1 MIVKTKIF
9 FSLFLLFFV
18 SSFAVAQ
25 SGGTQKSIP
34 VAEHYEGGKEAL
46 LADIQKSIAYPPV
59 AKRNRVHGE
68 CIVAFTLEEDGKIV
82 NQKLIKNIG
91 AGCGEEAM
99 RVVKNLRFKA
109 PGYRVDATVP
119 VRFNLPSSNVSTSN

>member
-1 MIVKTKIF
+1 MRNKLMILIG
-9 FSLFLLFFV
+9 FSFLITTMA
-18 SSFAVAQ
+18 FA
-25 SGGTQKSIP
+25 QKSASASTERIIP

-46 LADIQKSIAYPPV
+46 LADIQKKMQYPPM

-68 CIVAFTLEEDGKIV
+68 CVVAFTLEENGKMV

-99 RVVKNLRFKA
+99 RIVKDLKFKA

-119 VRFNLPSSNVSTSN
+119 IRFDLQK

>member
-1 MIVKTKIF
+1 MRNE
-9 FSLFLLFFV
+9 LMFLLSFV
-18 SSFAVAQ
+18 LFTSTMAIAQ
-25 SGGTQKSIP
+25 SSARSNERIIP

-46 LADIQKSIAYPPV
+46 LEDIQKNLQYPPM

-68 CIVAFTLEEDGKIV
+68 CIVAFTLEENGKMV

-99 RVVKNLRFKA
+99 RIVKNLKFKA
-109 PGYRVDATVP
+109 PGYKVNATVP
-119 VRFNLPSSNVSTSN
+119 VRFDLQK

>member
-1 MIVKTKIF
+1 MRNK
-9 FSLFLLFFV
+9 LMFLLFFV
-18 SSFAVAQ
+18 LFTSTMAMAQ
-25 SGGTQKSIP
+25 SSAGGNERIIP

-46 LADIQKSIAYPPV
+46 LADIQKNLQYPPM

-68 CIVAFTLEEDGKIV
+68 CVVAFTLEENGKMI

-99 RVVKNLRFKA
+99 RVVKNLKFKA
-109 PGYRVDATVP
+109 PGYKVDASVP
-119 VRFNLPSSNVSTSN
+119 VRFDLQK

>member
-1 MIVKTKIF
+1 MRNKLMFLVCLTFLISISAFAQNSATAKTEKI
-9 FSLFLLFFV
+9 
-18 SSFAVAQ
+18 
-25 SGGTQKSIP
+25 IP

-46 LADIQKSIAYPPV
+46 LADIQKNLQYPPV

-68 CIVAFTLEEDGKIV
+68 CVIAFTLEENGKMV

-91 AGCGEEAM
+91 GGCGEEAM
-99 RVVKNLRFKA
+99 RVVRNLKFKA

-119 VRFNLPSSNVSTSN
+119 VRFDLQK

>member
-1 MIVKTKIF
+1 MAFAQNSAKSSDKT
-9 FSLFLLFFV
+9 L
-18 SSFAVAQ
+18 
-25 SGGTQKSIP
+25 P

-46 LADIQKSIAYPPV
+46 LADIQKNLQYPPM

-68 CIVAFTLEEDGKIV
+68 CVVAFTLEENGKMV
-82 NQKLIKNIG
+82 NHKLIKNIG

-99 RVVKNLRFKA
+99 RVVRNLKFKA

-119 VRFNLPSSNVSTSN
+119 VRFDLQK

>member
-1 MIVKTKIF
+1 MAIVMRNK
-9 FSLFLLFFV
+9 LMFLLG
-18 SSFAVAQ
+18 FALCISTVAFAQ
-25 SGGTQKSIP
+25 NSASGNERIIP
-34 VAEHYEGGKEAL
+34 VAEHYAGGKEAL
-46 LADIQKSIAYPPV
+46 LADIQKNLQYPPM

-68 CIVAFTLEEDGKIV
+68 CVIAFTLEENGKMV

-99 RVVKNLRFKA
+99 RVVKNLKFKA

-119 VRFNLPSSNVSTSN
+119 VRFDLQK

>member
-1 MIVKTKIF
+1 MIVKTKIL
-9 FSLFLLFFV
+9 FSLLLLFFV

-25 SGGTQKSIP
+25 SGGAQKVIP

-68 CIVAFTLEEDGKIV
+68 CVVAFTLEEDGKMV

-109 PGYRVDATVP
+109 PGYRVDATLP
-119 VRFNLPSSNVSTSN
+119 VRFTLPSNNASK

>member
-1 MIVKTKIF
+1 MRNKSV
-9 FSLFLLFFV
+9 FLLFFALLI
-18 SSFAVAQ
+18 STITFAQNSAGSREKVL
-25 SGGTQKSIP
+25 P

-46 LADIQKSIAYPPV
+46 LADIQKNLQYPPM
-59 AKRNRVHGE
+59 AKRNRIHGE
-68 CIVAFTLEEDGKIV
+68 CVIAFTLEEDGKMV

-99 RVVKNLRFKA
+99 RIVRNLKFKA

-119 VRFNLPSSNVSTSN
+119 VRFDLQK

>member
-1 MIVKTKIF
+1 MTNKF
-9 FSLFLLFFV
+9 LFFTFFV
-18 SSFAVAQ
+18 LLISFSAFSQ
-25 SGGTQKSIP
+25 TGGTGKVIP

-46 LADIQKSIAYPPV
+46 LADIQKNLVYPPV

-68 CIVAFTLEEDGKIV
+68 CIVAFTLDENGKMV

-91 AGCGEEAM
+91 AGCGDEAM
-99 RVVKNLRFKA
+99 RIVRGLKFKA

-119 VRFNLPSSNVSTSN
+119 VRFDLASSK